1 MSIAELRLQLHEV
14 IDTLSNKE
22 QLEAIYTLIKGQDS
36 SMKRMTKEEYTSA
49 IDESI
54 DQIKKGQ
61 FLSQQELERES
72 EDW

>member
-22 QLEAIYTLIKGQDS
+22 QLEAIYTLLKREDS
-36 SMKRMTKEEYTSA
+36 PMKRMTKEEYTSA

-61 FLSQQELERES
+61 FLTQEELEKES
-72 EDW
+72 ENW

>member
-14 IDTLSNKE
+14 IDTLSDKE
-22 QLEAIYTLIKGQDS
+22 QLEAIYTLFKGKGS
-36 SMKRMTKEEYTSA
+36 PMKRMSIEEYTNA

-54 DQIKKGQ
+54 NQIKKGQ
-61 FLSQQELERES
+61 FLTQEEVERES

>member
-14 IDTLSNKE
+14 IDTLSDKE
-22 QLEAIYTLIKGQDS
+22 QLEAIYTLLKREDS
-36 SMKRMTKEEYTSA
+36 PMKRMTKEEYTSA

-61 FLSQQELERES
+61 FLTQEELEKES
-72 EDW
+72 ENW

>member
-14 IDTLSNKE
+14 IDTLSDKE
-22 QLEAIYTLIKGQDS
+22 QLEAIYTLLKGEGS
-36 SMKRMTKEEYTSA
+36 PMKRMSIEEYTKA

-61 FLSQQELERES
+61 FLTQEEVERDS

>member
-14 IDTLSNKE
+14 IDTLSDKE
-22 QLEAIYTLIKGQDS
+22 QLEAIYALLKREDS
-36 SMKRMTKEEYTSA
+36 PMKRMTKEEYTSA

-61 FLSQQELERES
+61 FLTQEELE
-72 EDW
+72 

>member
-14 IDTLSNKE
+14 IDTLSDKE
-22 QLEAIYTLIKGQDS
+22 HLEAIYTLLKREDS
-36 SMKRMTKEEYTSA
+36 PIKRMTKEEYTSA

-61 FLSQQELERES
+61 FLTQEELEKES
-72 EDW
+72 ENW

>member
-14 IDTLSNKE
+14 IDTLSDKE
-22 QLEAIYTLIKGQDS
+22 QLEAIYALLKREDS
-36 SMKRMTKEEYTSA
+36 PMKRMTKEEYTSA

-61 FLSQQELERES
+61 FLTQEELEKES
-72 EDW
+72 ENW